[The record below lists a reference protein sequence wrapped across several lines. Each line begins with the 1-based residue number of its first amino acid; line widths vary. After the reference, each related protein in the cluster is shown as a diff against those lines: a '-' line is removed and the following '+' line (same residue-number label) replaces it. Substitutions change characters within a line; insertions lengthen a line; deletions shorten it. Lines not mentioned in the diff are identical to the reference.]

1 MEPLKLEYIA
11 SRLQALE
18 ETIIFA
24 VLERVQFRFN
34 PACYRPG
41 KSGFPDHRDQSLFE
55 LRLQAHEEMD
65 ARFGRYLFPEER
77 PVNRNLPEAQ
87 RSIPETDFP
96 LAIENYDRINL
107 SRRIVDAYCEFL
119 PRVCEPGDDGQYG
132 SCIERDLIAVQ
143 AIIRR
148 VHYAA
153 FYVAESKYRADPG
166 TYNELIGAKDRTAL
180 EARLTRPEVE
190 ERILERVALKSNRLQ
205 EISDFSLRRMLN
217 PAEITELYRD
227 VIIPL
232 TKEGEVE
239 YLLARS

>member
-1 MEPLKLEYIA
+1 MEPLNLEYIA

-24 VLERVQFRFN
+24 VLERIQFRYN
-34 PACYRPG
+34 PVCYRPG
-41 KSGFPDHRDQSLFE
+41 ASGFPAKGDQSLFE
-55 LRLQAHEEMD
+55 LRLKAHEEMD

-77 PVNRNLPEAQ
+77 PVNRSLPGAE
-87 RSIPETDFP
+87 RRIPELAFP
-96 LAIENYDRINL
+96 LSIEDFDRINL
-107 SRRIVDAYCEFL
+107 SRRIVEAYAAFL
-119 PRVCEPGDDGQYG
+119 PRICEAGDDGQYG

-143 AIIRR
+143 ALIRR

-153 FYVAESKYRADPG
+153 FYVAESKYRSDTSTYAD
-166 TYNELIGAKDRTAL
+166 LIRRNDRIAL
-180 EARLTRPEVE
+180 EAHLTRPEVE
-190 ERILERVALKSNRLQ
+190 ERILDRVAEKSNRLQ
-205 EISDFSLRRMLN
+205 EISDFSLRRTLD
-217 PAEITELYRD
+217 PAQITELYRT